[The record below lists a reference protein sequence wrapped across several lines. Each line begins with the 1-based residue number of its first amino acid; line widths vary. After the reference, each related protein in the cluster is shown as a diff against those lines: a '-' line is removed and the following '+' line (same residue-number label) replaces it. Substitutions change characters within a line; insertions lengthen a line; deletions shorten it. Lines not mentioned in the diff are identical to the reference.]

1 MAAEEAAAD
10 SPSGAV
16 EVRVRTLDG
25 TLIPVRLEEGS
36 LARNLK
42 SHLQAELGLPFSQLH
57 LLTSDGRLL
66 ENGDEVVPRGVAMV
80 ARLREEPL
88 ELTLVRSNPNVVEQ
102 FVRLIGLER
111 ATDLT
116 SSGTTTLH
124 RAAANNNKEVF
135 FELFE
140 MSEMQ
145 PLITHKDFLG
155 TSLLH
160 VACARADSE
169 VVSAILRH
177 PGFSSEPASVV
188 ARAKS
193 GRTALHFAG
202 GRGSADI
209 CAVLL
214 EHPALGGEGRLE
226 LLQAR
231 TEVGES
237 AADLACIAGFE
248 ELAEWLQGQ
257 EQEQLRAGLGPMGG
271 GVPR

>member
-10 SPSGAV
+10 APSGAV

-36 LARNLK
+36 LTRNLK

-102 FVRLIGLER
+102 FVRFIGLER

-177 PGFSSEPASVV
+177 P
-188 ARAKS
+188 
-193 GRTALHFAG
+193 
-202 GRGSADI
+202 DI

-214 EHPALGGEGRLE
+214 EHPELGGEGRLE

-248 ELAEWLQGQ
+248 AEP
-257 EQEQLRAGLGPMGG
+257 RAPS
-271 GVPR
+271 VRH